1 MKLRTLLMG
10 AIATASFAPAV
21 LAVGHEGERG
31 RDGQLNIIYWQ
42 APSTLNPFL
51 SGGTKENEAAS
62 LVLESLARF
71 NEAGEMVPWL
81 AEEIPT
87 VENGGVAADQTS
99 ITWTLREG
107 LVWSDGTA
115 VTADDI
121 LFTHEYCTHPE
132 SGCASLSY
140 FDGISSVEAVG
151 ERGVKI
157 SFDSPKPF
165 PYTAFVGAEAP
176 ILQKAQFQD
185 CLGAR
190 APECTEANFGPIGT
204 GPFVVEEF
212 RPNDVIIYVANENY
226 RDANKPAFAR
236 VTLKGGGDAA
246 AAARSVL
253 ETGEFDYAWNLQL
266 APDVLSRMEEA
277 GKGTVITAYGT
288 SVERL
293 MINQTNADPSLG
305 PDKRSVFLNGENP
318 HPFLTD
324 PAVGQ
329 ALSMAIDRDL
339 IDEIGYGAGGQPT
352 CNVLPAPELYAST
365 ANDACLVQDI
375 DGANAILD
383 AAGWVDTNGNGARD
397 KDGVEL
403 SILFQTSTNAVR
415 QDTQALIKDWW
426 RQIGVET
433 ELRNID
439 GSVFFGGDPGSPDT
453 FQKFYADV
461 EMYTN
466 NFAGVDPEAYMG
478 NWVCADIPRPQT
490 QWQGNNM
497 QRFCDP
503 EYDALVQQMS
513 TTTDLAERGELA
525 KKMND
530 MLVQS
535 WSIIPLIHRGSPSA
549 HANTLGGVKM
559 SDWDSEL
566 WNIADWY
573 RNDG

>member
-1 MKLRTLLMG
+1 MTSKSLLLG
-10 AIATASFAPAV
+10 AIATAAAATGAFAQEQS
-21 LAVGHEGERG
+21 GDRG

-42 APSTLNPFL
+42 APSTMNPFL
-51 SGGTKENEAAS
+51 SGGTKEIEAAS

-71 NEAGEMVPWL
+71 NDAGEIIPWL

-87 VENGGVAADQTS
+87 IENGGVSEDLTS
-99 ITWTLREG
+99 ITWTIKEG
-107 LVWSDGTA
+107 VVWSDGSALTPEDL
-115 VTADDI
+115 V
-121 LFTHEYCTHPE
+121 FTHAYCTHPE
-132 SGCASLSY
+132 AGCAQSSY
-140 FDGISSVEAVG
+140 FDGISSVEG
-151 ERGVKI
+151 MGDRQVKI
-157 SFDSPKPF
+157 NFSQPKPF
-165 PYTAFVGAEAP
+165 PYTAFVGAESP
-176 ILQKAQFQD
+176 ILQKAQFEE
-185 CLGAR
+185 CLGPR
-190 APECTEANFGPIGT
+190 APECTDANFGPIGT

-212 RPNDVIIYVANENY
+212 RPNDVITFVANENF
-226 RDANKPAFAR
+226 RDASKPAFAR
-236 VTLKGGGDAA
+236 VTFKGGGDAA

-277 GKGTVITAYGT
+277 GNGKVVAAYGT

-293 MINQTNADPSLG
+293 HLNQTNADPNLG
-305 PDKRSVFLNGENP
+305 PDERSVYMDGNNP

-324 PAVGQ
+324 PMIGK
-329 ALSMAIDRDL
+329 ALSMAIDRTL

-365 ANDACLVQDI
+365 ANDDCLVQDI
-375 DGANAILD
+375 AGANALLD
-383 AAGWVDTNGNGARD
+383 EAGWVDTNGNGTRD

-403 SILFQTSTNAVR
+403 TVLYQTSTNAVR

-426 RQIGVET
+426 RQIGVDA
-433 ELRNID
+433 ELRNVD
-439 GSVFFGGDPGSPDT
+439 ASVFFGGDPGSPDT
-453 FQKFYADV
+453 FQKFYADI

-466 NFAGVDPEAYMG
+466 NFAGVDPEAYMA
-478 NWVCADIPRPQT
+478 NWMCKEIPGPST
-490 QWQGNNM
+490 QWQGSNI

-503 EYDALVQQMS
+503 AYDELAAEMAV
-513 TTTDLAERGELA
+513 TADLEKRGELA

-535 WSIIPLIHRGSPSA
+535 YSIIPLIHRGNPSA
-549 HANTLGGVKM
+549 HANSLGGVRM

-573 RNDG
+573 RIDG

>member
-10 AIATASFAPAV
+10 AIATTAFTPVVYAD
-21 LAVGHEGERG
+21 GHEGDRG

-81 AEEIPT
+81 AEDIPS
-87 VENGGVAADQTS
+87 VDNGGVSEDLTS
-99 ITWTLREG
+99 ITWTLKEG
-107 LVWSDGTA
+107 IVWSDGTA
-115 VTADDI
+115 LTADDLI
-121 LFTHEYCTHPE
+121 FTHEYCTHPE
-132 SGCASLSY
+132 SGCASVSY
-140 FDGISSVEAVG
+140 FDGVVSVEAEG

-157 SFDSPKPF
+157 TFDAPKPF
-165 PYTAFVGAEAP
+165 PYTAFVGAESP

-204 GPFVVEEF
+204 GPFVVSDF
-212 RPNDVIIYVANENY
+212 RPNDVITYVANENY
-226 RDANKPAFAR
+226 REEGKPAFAT
-236 VTLKGGGDAA
+236 VTFKGGGDAA

-266 APDVLSRMEEA
+266 APDVLDRMEA
-277 GKGTVITAYGT
+277 VGKGTVVAAYGT

-293 MINQTNADPSLG
+293 HLNQTNADPALG
-305 PDKRSVFLNGENP
+305 PDKRSVFMNGDNA

-324 PAVGQ
+324 PKVGQ
-329 ALSMAIDRDL
+329 ALSMAIDREL
-339 IDEIGYGAGGQPT
+339 IVEVGYGAGGQPT
-352 CNVLPAPELYAST
+352 CNVLPAPALYASE
-365 ANDACLVQDI
+365 ANDCLTQDI
-375 DGANAILD
+375 EGANALLD
-383 AAGWVDTNGNGARD
+383 EAGWVDTNGNGIRD

-403 SILFQTSTNAVR
+403 SVLYQTSTNAVR

-426 RQIGVET
+426 SQIGVET

-439 GSVFFGGDPGSPDT
+439 ASVFFGGDPGSPDT
-453 FQKFYADV
+453 FQKFYADI

-466 NFAGVDPEAYMG
+466 NFAGVDPEAYMA
-478 NWVCADIPRPQT
+478 NWLCSDIPTPAT
-490 QWQGNNM
+490 QWQGSNI
-497 QRFCDP
+497 QRFCMP
-503 EYDALVQQMS
+503 EYDELVEKMS
-513 TTTDLAERGELA
+513 VTSDLEERGELA
-525 KKMND
+525 KQMND
-530 MLVQS
+530 MIIQS
-535 WSIIPLIHRGSPSA
+535 YSIIPLVHRGNPSA

-573 RNDG
+573 RIKN

>member
-10 AIATASFAPAV
+10 AVATVGFAPVVMAD
-21 LAVGHEGERG
+21 GHEGERG
-31 RDGQLNIIYWQ
+31 RNGQLNIIYWQ

-71 NEAGEMVPWL
+71 SETGEMVPWL
-81 AEEIPT
+81 AEDIPT
-87 VENGGVAADQTS
+87 IENGGVAEDLTS
-99 ITWTLREG
+99 ITWTLKEG
-107 LVWSDGTA
+107 LIWSDGSA
-115 VTADDI
+115 VTADDLI
-121 LFTHEYCTHPE
+121 FTHAYCTHPE

-140 FDGISSVEAVG
+140 FDGVTSVEADG

-157 SFDSPKPF
+157 NFSSPKPF
-165 PYTAFVGAEAP
+165 PYTAFVGAESP

-204 GPFVVEEF
+204 GPFTVEEF

-226 RDANKPAFAR
+226 RDAGKPAFAR
-236 VTLKGGGDAA
+236 VTFKGGGDAA

-253 ETGEFDYAWNLQL
+253 ETAEFDYAWNLQL
-266 APDVLSRMEEA
+266 APDVLDRMESA
-277 GKGTVITAYGT
+277 GNGTVVAAFGT

-293 MINQTNADPSLG
+293 HLNQTNADPALG
-305 PDKRSVFLNGENP
+305 PDKRAVYMGGENA

-324 PAVGQ
+324 LAVGQ
-329 ALSMAIDRDL
+329 AMSMAIDRAL
-339 IDEIGYGAGGQPT
+339 IDEIGYGAGGEPT
-352 CNVLPAPELYAST
+352 CNVLPAPTLYAST
-365 ANDACLVQDI
+365 ANDGCLVQDI
-375 DGANAILD
+375 AGANAILD
-383 AAGWVDTNGNGARD
+383 GAGWVDSNGNGVRD

-403 SILFQTSTNAVR
+403 SVLFQTSTNAVR

-426 RQIGVET
+426 SQIGIET

-453 FQKFYADV
+453 FQKFYADI

-478 NWVCADIPRPQT
+478 NWRCEGIPTPAT
-490 QWQGNNM
+490 QWQGNNV
-497 QRFCDP
+497 QRFCRE
-503 EYDALVQQMS
+503 EYDALVDKMS
-513 TTTDLAERGELA
+513 VTSDLEERGELA
-525 KKMND
+525 KQMND
-530 MLVQS
+530 MIMAS
-535 WSIIPLIHRGSPSA
+535 YSIIPLIHRGSPSA
-549 HANTLGGVKM
+549 HVNTLGGVKM

-573 RNDG
+573 RIKE